1 MGHLPSSNEMVGA
14 KVVFFGLSTEGYSL
28 ACQMAIKGA
37 DVQIIDETT
46 PSAISIKADIA
57 KTYPNVS
64 SLKEDEPL
72 LEMEPID
79 VAISK
84 AKYLFF
90 TPRIRKTGQDTKTEV
105 HSKFKDAT
113 SKLKK
118 GSSVIY
124 NLGTGFGG
132 NNENISLLEHVTG
145 LEVGK
150 SISYYYF
157 PLSGPNQ
164 TPNVIGSFNNNK
176 DEKLAELLSNGKK
189 EKKFVALSSSEHF
202 HAINILSRFSGLCSI
217 LEVCKFAKDE
227 NTKSDLISD
236 NFNNIFLDDMIN
248 ELYDLRTLGSS
259 FEGANTLMYLVN
271 GSIKGIDGYI
281 KRLIDEIRSTLK
293 KNDLKASRTKIA
305 LSWTL
310 DLHSMRGDKIE
321 MLQNLTSRLRDYI
334 GDVEAYE
341 GPNFDLFHSDKTTVV
356 VVCSRYDYENII
368 KKQKD
373 AELIM
378 IKTNPLCEIIQ

>member
-1 MGHLPSSNEMVGA
+1 MGGA
-14 KVVFFGLSTEGYSL
+14 KVVVFGLSTEGYSL
-28 ACQMAIKGA
+28 ACQMALKGA

-57 KTYPNVS
+57 KTYPNVL

-79 VAISK
+79 IAISK
-84 AKYLFF
+84 AKFLFF

-113 SKLKK
+113 SQLKK

-150 SISYYYF
+150 SISYFYF
-157 PLSGPNQ
+157 PISDPTQ
-164 TPNVIGSFNNNK
+164 TPNVIGSFNNK
-176 DEKLAELLSNGKK
+176 EDETLAELLSTGKK
-189 EKKFVALSSSEHF
+189 EKKFVSLSSSEHF
-202 HAINILSRFSGLCSI
+202 HAINVLSRFSGLCSI
-217 LEVCKFAKDE
+217 LEVCKFAQDE
-227 NTKSDLISD
+227 NTKNDLASDS
-236 NFNNIFLDDMIN
+236 FNDIFLDDMIN
-248 ELYDLRTLGSS
+248 SLYDLRSLGSS

-271 GSIKGIDGYI
+271 GSVKGIDGYI
-281 KRLIDEIRSTLK
+281 KRLIDEIRTTLK

-310 DLHSMRGDKIE
+310 DQHAMRGDKIE
-321 MLQNLTSRLRDYI
+321 MLQNLTYRLRDYI

-341 GPNFDLFHSDKTTVV
+341 GPDFDLFHSDKTTVV
-356 VVCSRYDYENII
+356 VVCSKYDYENIM
-368 KKQKD
+368 KKRKD
-373 AELIM
+373 TELIM